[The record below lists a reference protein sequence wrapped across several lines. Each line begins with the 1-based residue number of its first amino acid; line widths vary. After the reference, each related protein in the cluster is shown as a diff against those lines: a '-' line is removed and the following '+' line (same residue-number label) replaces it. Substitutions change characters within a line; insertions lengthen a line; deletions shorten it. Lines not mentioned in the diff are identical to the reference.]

1 MPAKTSQSVD
11 AEDKILPDLLP
22 YLLQRASFLVTREF
36 HRKLQL
42 GKVPPNRWRMMVWLS
57 ENQPYSISDLTDRLM
72 LKQPSVTQLVDNA
85 IRDGLVRKDSDPD
98 DARRTVITLTEEGEE
113 LVARIRE
120 RALIGREH
128 VETMLGA
135 DLSRQLT
142 ARLKET
148 IERLE

>member
-42 GKVPPNRWRMMVWLS
+42 GKVPANRWRMMVWLS

-85 IRDGLVRKDSDPD
+85 IRDGLVRKDPDPD
-98 DARRTVITLTEEGEE
+98 DARRTVITLTAEGEE
-113 LVARIRE
+113 LVAGIRE

-135 DLSRQLT
+135 DLSRQLA

>member
-85 IRDGLVRKDSDPD
+85 IRDGLVRKDPDPD
-98 DARRTVITLTEEGEE
+98 DARRTVITLTAEGEE
-113 LVARIRE
+113 LVAGIRE

-135 DLSRQLT
+135 DLSRQLA